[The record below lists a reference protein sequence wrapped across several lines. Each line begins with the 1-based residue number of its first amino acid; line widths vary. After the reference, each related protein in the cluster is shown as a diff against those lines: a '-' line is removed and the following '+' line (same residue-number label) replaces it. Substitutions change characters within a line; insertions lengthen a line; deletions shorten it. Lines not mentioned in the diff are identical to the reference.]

1 LKRHLFALVP
11 ALIAFCA
18 AGSLFAHHSPSAI
31 FDMKK
36 PVAIQGTL
44 TKVDWVNPHIVVL
57 MESKAADGSTQSW
70 KFESN
75 PPSWFKHVDLS
86 RADFIKYVGQPVTI
100 GGVRAIDGTY
110 YGYMTKFSAADGT
123 TIELDLSGAVGGGE
137 KK

>member
-1 LKRHLFALVP
+1 MKRYLIALVP
-11 ALIAFCA
+11 GLIALLA

-44 TKVDWVNPHIVVL
+44 TKVDWVNPHIVIL
-57 MESKAADGSTQSW
+57 MESKAADGSAQSW

-86 RADFIKYVGQPVTI
+86 RADFIKYVGQPVTV

-123 TIELDLSGAVGGGE
+123 AIELDLSGAVGGGE